1 MSIDPMH
8 LPIFGDPRPVEPPA
22 AVRAAVALLVAQA
35 GMTAAVVIN
44 TGSDHMLFVLCAA
57 LTLWFVHSVRVGRD
71 WARGA
76 SCLTGFSSLAMS
88 FAFVGGV
95 VDVVLTAVSG
105 AVMAVAIGLMF
116 RADVQP
122 YFEPAEAESA

>member
-8 LPIFGDPRPVEPPA
+8 LPIFGDPRPVEPPT

-35 GMTAAVVIN
+35 GMTAAVVIH
-44 TGSDHMLFVLCAA
+44 TGSDPLLFVLCAA
-57 LTLWFVHSVRVGRD
+57 LTLWFVHCVRAGRD

-88 FAFVGGV
+88 FALVGGA
-95 VDVVLTAVSG
+95 VDLVLAAVSG
-105 AVMAVAIGLMF
+105 AVLAVAAGLMF
-116 RADVQP
+116 RADIRP